1 MNKKAVSWII
11 IGVVIIAVVVIGVVA
26 YWALTNTGGETG
38 GGGEEKPDV
47 AGATSLQFDVT
58 ATIEGV
64 TEEYKFM
71 AKNIGTSSLM
81 LRVEQKDPE
90 GTEFKYILNQAQK
103 KVWVYYDGA
112 WVDLSEQ
119 FATYW
124 DQWNPALSSYKTNLE
139 NWTGAGDYEYTANG
153 NSYKIS
159 NILVNPTL
167 ADSLFEPE

>member
-1 MNKKAVSWII
+1 MNKKAVSWVII
-11 IGVVIIAVVVIGVVA
+11 AVVIIAVVVIGVVA
-26 YWALTNTGGETG
+26 YWALTSTGGET

-64 TEEYKFM
+64 TEEYTFM
-71 AKNIGTSSLM
+71 AKNIGTSQLM
-81 LRVEQKDPE
+81 LRVEQTDAQ
-90 GTEFKYILNQAQK
+90 GNEFKYILNQAQQ

-112 WVDLSEQ
+112 WVDLSDQ

-124 DQWNPALSSYKTNLE
+124 DQWNPALNSYKTNLE
-139 NWTGAGDYEYTANG
+139 DWTGTGDYEYTANG

-167 ADSLFEPE
+167 ADSLFEAG